1 MAISP
6 KAKQLT
12 SYLLADCAT
21 VYCRISKIKIIKL
34 LYLIDVESVR
44 RLGTKYTD
52 IPWIF
57 HLYGPYDSALD
68 RYLSALGLEEGIQQ
82 EEFQTAGGKIGS
94 VFKSILKADEND
106 VKDPRVRRIAHDVV
120 AQWAAVEINDLLNH
134 VYFETEPM
142 QNAAKG
148 QALDFGTIQPSQIET
163 PTVVKIDPE
172 KLKALRTKLT
182 AHKIGESFLPSYEKI
197 LKKKS
202 ESFFWDDPPSWR
214 LEGECFF
221 DAGEEG

>member
-6 KAKQLT
+6 KDKQLT

-44 RLGTKYTD
+44 RLGKKYTD
-52 IPWIF
+52 IPWVF
-57 HLYGPYDSALD
+57 YLYGPYESALD
-68 RYLSALGLEEGIQQ
+68 AYLSTLGLEEGVQQ
-82 EEFQTAGGKIGS
+82 EEFQTTDGKTGS
-94 VFKSILKADEND
+94 VFKSLLKADEND
-106 VKDPRVRRIAHDVV
+106 VKDPQVRRIVHDTV
-120 AQWAAVEINDLLNH
+120 AQWAAVETNDLLNY

-142 QNAAKG
+142 QNATKG
-148 QALDFGTIQPSQIET
+148 QALDFKTVHPLRAEKLA
-163 PTVVKIDPE
+163 VVKIDPE
-172 KLKALRTKLT
+172 RLKALRMKFTT
-182 AHKIGESFLPSYEKI
+182 HKISESFLPSYEKI

-202 ESFFWDDPPSWR
+202 GSFFWDDPPSWR

-221 DAGEEG
+221 DPSEEG